1 MILPFSTLNGWL
13 PATHNHSHSV
23 AVRAWLVYFV
33 RDWMF
38 YYSVVFWGD
47 LLMLR
52 DCIRTNLTICTVHC
66 ICSTFLFLKTLL
78 FQKPTGRYTLLH
90 VIQFLHSFRAVSTPD
105 RHFNS
110 LCSQCCVS
118 LMPCTSDLCFTG
130 LTTWC
135 TSFFRLFFCLQP
147 LIIINCNWILGVVL
161 LLSQLCLLFWK
172 IKTPGVCV

>member
-1 MILPFSTLNGWL
+1 MDGCQPHTTCN
-13 PATHNHSHSV
+13 SHTV
-23 AVRAWLVYFV
+23 EIIVTVPAWLVYFV

-38 YYSVVFWGD
+38 CYSVVFWGD

-66 ICSTFLFLKTLL
+66 ICSIFLFLKALL

-90 VIQFLHSFRAVSTPD
+90 VIQFLHSSRAVSTPD

-110 LCSQCCVS
+110 LCSQCCLS
-118 LMPCTSDLCFTG
+118 QMPCTSDLYFTAVYTG

-135 TSFFRLFFCLQP
+135 TSFFCLQP
-147 LIIINCNWILGVVL
+147 LIVIEL
-161 LLSQLCLLFWK
+161 
-172 IKTPGVCV
+172 